1 MVCILSQSTKNTR
14 VRVIII
20 NAMESNSEKNINIS
34 VGSSGGGSEHVP
46 LVTVAK
52 QPTTATET
60 VAKGETRAKAT
71 RHPRWTRQESLVL
84 IESKKLV
91 ESGEQIN
98 RYQSPPGFVV
108 LQTDPKWDM
117 VSSLCQQRG
126 VKRGAVQC
134 RKRWGNLLTDFR
146 KIKKWETNVKD
157 ENESFWMMR
166 NDKRK
171 ENKLPGFFDSV
182 VYNVLDGG
190 VCTAAAYP
198 LTLIKGPP
206 KQENISGG
214 GGDRGEGEGVVT
226 ASKKDHHRSR
236 NQPHRQ
242 NHDEVDE
249 DDEMEDDE
257 TIVDSEMGWST
268 EEENNTNSTTETGKV
283 NNSSLMLLKTPTVA
297 GAKETVMNMMMV
309 MGSTQKIPL
318 PKLPTSE
325 KQPTPTSC
333 KGNYDHP
340 PGFQREGVSQE
351 GHKKRRLSP
360 GNSEHTTNFN
370 NNIVRVL
377 RRNNNMLKAHL
388 GAQNMNYQ
396 LAREHQK
403 EQTDSLVAA
412 LGKLT
417 DALSKIADKL

>member
-1 MVCILSQSTKNTR
+1 MC
-14 VRVIII
+14 
-20 NAMESNSEKNINIS
+20 AMESNSENNIIIS
-34 VGSSGGGSEHVP
+34 VGSSGGGSDP
-46 LVTVAK
+46 PATPVTVAK

-60 VAKGETRAKAT
+60 VAKGETRTKAT
-71 RHPRWTRQESLVL
+71 RHPRWTRQESLIL

-117 VSSLCQQRG
+117 VSSLCQQQG

-146 KIKKWETNVKD
+146 KIKKWETSVKD

-206 KQENISGG
+206 KQENINGG
-214 GGDRGEGEGVVT
+214 GGHQGEGEGGVAV
-226 ASKKDHHRSR
+226 ASNKDHHRGR
-236 NQPHRQ
+236 DQPHGKS
-242 NHDEVDE
+242 HHEVDDE
-249 DDEMEDDE
+249 DDDE

-268 EEENNTNSTTETGKV
+268 EEENNTNSATGTGTGKV
-283 NNSSLMLLKTPTVA
+283 NNSSSIMLLKTPTVS
-297 GAKETVMNMMMV
+297 GANETVMNMMMM

-318 PKLPTSE
+318 LKLPNAAD
-325 KQPTPTSC
+325 KQPTPASC

-340 PGFQREGVSQE
+340 GFQREHVPRE

-360 GNSEHTTNFN
+360 DNSEHTTNFN
-370 NNIVRVL
+370 NNIVKVL
-377 RRNNNMLKAHL
+377 RKNNDILKAHS

-396 LAREHQK
+396 LAREQQK

>member
-1 MVCILSQSTKNTR
+1 
-14 VRVIII
+14 
-20 NAMESNSEKNINIS
+20 MESNSSENNIII
-34 VGSSGGGSEHVP
+34 SGGSDP
-46 LVTVAK
+46 AATPVTVAK
-52 QPTTATET
+52 QPTTAAET
-60 VAKGETRAKAT
+60 VAKGETRTKAT

-117 VSSLCQQRG
+117 VSSLCQQQG

-146 KIKKWETNVKD
+146 KIKKWETSVKD
-157 ENESFWMMR
+157 ENESFWMMK

-206 KQENISGG
+206 KQENINGG
-214 GGDRGEGEGVVT
+214 GHQGEGEGGAAV
-226 ASKKDHHRSR
+226 ASNKDHHCGHD
-236 NQPHRQ
+236 QPHGKSR
-242 NHDEVDE
+242 HEVDDE
-249 DDEMEDDE
+249 DDDDDE

-268 EEENNTNSTTETGKV
+268 DEEENNTNSATEIGKV
-283 NNSSLMLLKTPTVA
+283 NNSGSSSIMLLKTPSVS
-297 GAKETVMNMMMV
+297 GAKETVMNMMMM

-318 PKLPTSE
+318 LKLPNSE
-325 KQPTPTSC
+325 KQPTPSSC

-340 PGFQREGVSQE
+340 GFQRERVPQE
-351 GHKKRRLSP
+351 GHKKRRLSLD
-360 GNSEHTTNFN
+360 NSEHTTNFN
-370 NNIVRVL
+370 NNIVKVL
-377 RRNNNMLKAHL
+377 RRNNDILKAHF

-396 LAREHQK
+396 LAREQQK
-403 EQTDSLVAA
+403 EQTDNLVAA

-417 DALSKIADKL
+417 DAVSKIADKL